1 MSGVARN
8 FSRRNRNDSD
18 SDENSVGNTRQI
30 YSQSQNVKS
39 LRSRKDDDD
48 DSDESLNVKT
58 EVKKGIRGS
67 STGRSSRD
75 DYDDDGDGRNKF
87 RNDDDEE
94 EEGPSIIRKR
104 QSSNNNNMRR
114 SVGNSEGNRKTSWD
128 NNDKPS
134 SSFTPKE
141 VSKLDSKES
150 AIDYMKKFNGQNKK
164 NVWANGGTRL
174 SGSGSGSLRSSFQE
188 DDVYKSDGKISEGQ
202 KDNVKWNSARN
213 SAMNAS
219 QLKSANANGDE
230 YEDFDSRGSA
240 SEFRRGS
247 DEENIDFGDD
257 DVVSNP
263 KAMQNTSFAE
273 YADEAEKNGQTLP
286 RRSGRYDEA
295 AKSTSGSGDS
305 KQDEGNSSNFLPKS
319 LLPSQAIVPS
329 ISTSKSFVHVAHRRG
344 TRTEQVQCVIVR
356 DRSSMTSKLY
366 PAYTLILEE
375 TKKPLIIAKKMNM
388 NRTSNYHLFDMTR
401 GQAGSKLT
409 KKSGNYLGKLRSK
422 NVQSTEYVLV
432 GQNSEREEFAG
443 VLFDRLSIVT
453 QMKEGSQPRK
463 MTLVVPELGEDDT
476 PSAHRVY
483 DEDTDAMS
491 EMLKQ
496 RDLSLLKG
504 VHVLES
510 KEPVYENGNYRLNFH
525 GRVSIPS
532 VKNFQLVSP
541 NDIDDIICQFGK
553 VGEDKF
559 HLDYKAP
566 LNAFQ
571 AFSLALCQFNV

>member
-1 MSGVARN
+1 MSGQR
-8 FSRRNRNDSD
+8 FRRDGQDSD
-18 SDENSVGNTRQI
+18 SGDDYPVRQNSRTPKPRQ
-30 YSQSQNVKS
+30 
-39 LRSRKDDDD
+39 L
-48 DSDESLNVKT
+48 DSDEDDVAPVRNSLRTRAYREDTNENVANNAK
-58 EVKKGIRGS
+58 
-67 STGRSSRD
+67 SR
-75 DYDDDGDGRNKF
+75 F
-87 RNDDDEE
+87 DDDEE
-94 EEGPSIIRKR
+94 VEVSVIRKR
-104 QSSNNNNMRR
+104 NNANGIRR
-114 SVGNSEGNRKTSWD
+114 SGSTNAEGFKKSSWEFSHE
-128 NNDKPS
+128 KPAS
-134 SSFTPKE
+134 NFTPKE
-141 VSKLDSKES
+141 VPKPEAKEA
-150 AIDYMKKFNGQNKK
+150 AIDYMKKFNGQAKK
-164 NVWANGGTRL
+164 NIWVNGGQR
-174 SGSGSGSLRSSFQE
+174 SSRSSFQ
-188 DDVYKSDGKISEGQ
+188 DDDPYKSEVKNGDGQRETNNNG
-202 KDNVKWNSARN
+202 KWNTAAKN
-213 SAMNAS
+213 STQS
-219 QLKSANANGDE
+219 QAKSTNDE
-230 YEDFDSRGSA
+230 YFGGAEPRDSA
-240 SEFRRGS
+240 EFN
-247 DEENIDFGDD
+247 DDNEFVDD
-257 DVVSNP
+257 DIISNP
-263 KAMQNTSFAE
+263 KIADNTNTTFAE

-286 RRSGRYDEA
+286 RRSGRYDDDN
-295 AKSTSGSGDS
+295 AKSLPAAED
-305 KQDEGNSSNFLPKS
+305 NFLPRS
-319 LLPSQAIVPS
+319 LLPSQAIANS
-329 ISTSKSFVHVAHRRG
+329 ISSISLSKSFVHIAHRRG
-344 TRTEQVQCVIVR
+344 TRTDQVQCVIVR
-356 DRSSMTSKLY
+356 DRSSMSSKLY

-401 GQAGSKLT
+401 GQPGSKLT

-443 VLFDRLSIVT
+443 VMFDRLSIVT

-476 PSAHRVY
+476 PIAHRVY
-483 DEDTDAMS
+483 DEDSDGMS

-541 NDIDDIICQFGK
+541 NDIDDIVCQFGK